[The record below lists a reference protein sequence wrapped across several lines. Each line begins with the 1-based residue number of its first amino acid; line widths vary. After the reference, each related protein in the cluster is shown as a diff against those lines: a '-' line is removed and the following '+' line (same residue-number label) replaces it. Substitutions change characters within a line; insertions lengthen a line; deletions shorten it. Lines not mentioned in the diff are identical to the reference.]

1 MRFTIE
7 IMRANVP
14 NYLAKLYESIERKCG
29 IKLVLTTNFGEISI
43 NGASDIIDLDVFLD
57 SDEAIVGGSFLMLY
71 MLKCYKEL
79 LVNTCGLGRNSIF
92 GNIRLVAA
100 IFEPGNFPPK
110 SKVYTSI
117 ADYSADFDILMALGE
132 DDAEVVSTNVGIR
145 EEELNTDDFFVT
157 FGASFDIGI
166 RDSQYSDLTV
176 YQHDSG
182 LQKLQPTPSNFT
194 AADLALREFFGIFFC
209 KIHPKLRN
217 RMTNRSGGGDS
228 IRNMEIPKIV
238 DAGSYYHL
246 TIPHIPIY
254 DVNQIKSNFSNITK
268 WKSDNFP
275 NLEKLSPL
283 TVKTAATKYPEL
295 TNFYEKKVAE
305 FGARFEDYPPIF
317 DVDGNFDVHAT
328 FEYERLFI
336 YAGMQLKHS
345 GRFRTKSGI
354 NCQKSISQGSKN
366 QLVESITLYMGHLIP
381 K

>member
-1 MRFTIE
+1 L
-7 IMRANVP
+7 N
-14 NYLAKLYESIERKCG
+14 NS
-29 IKLVLTTNFGEISI
+29 
-43 NGASDIIDLDVFLD
+43 
-57 SDEAIVGGSFLMLY
+57 
-71 MLKCYKEL
+71 
-79 LVNTCGLGRNSIF
+79 GLGRNAIS
-92 GNIRLVAA
+92 GNIRLAA
-100 IFEPGNFPPK
+100 AVFEPGSFPPK
-110 SKVYTSI
+110 SKVFTSI
-117 ADYSADFDILMALGE
+117 ADYSADFDLLLALGQ
-132 DDAEVVSTNVGIR
+132 DDAEVVARSVGIR

-182 LQKLQPTPSNFT
+182 LQKPTPSNFT
-194 AADLALREFFGIFFC
+194 AADLALREFFGIFFW

-217 RMTNRSGGGDS
+217 RMTNRTVGGDS
-228 IRNMEIPKIV
+228 IRNIKIPKTV

-254 DVNQIKSNFSNITK
+254 DVNQIKSNFSSLMK

-295 TNFYEKKVAE
+295 TYFYEKKIAE

-317 DVDGNFDVHAT
+317 DIDGNFDSDAT

-336 YAGMQLKHS
+336 YAGMQLK
-345 GRFRTKSGI
+345 FNEYEDFVCECNAIFTKNSNYQNHLSTCKIAI
-354 NCQKSISQGSKN
+354 NSKKS
-366 QLVESITLYMGHLIP
+366 V
-381 K
+381 